1 MRTRYQRAF
10 DHVTASE
17 RLEREVL
24 NMTKQEKQALRRR
37 IPRAVLIAAVLALLL
52 AGTALAVN
60 VPGIQA
66 WFQRYWE
73 DAAGTA
79 EMPPAQQ
86 EVLDDLTQSVE
97 ASAAAEPPEQA
108 EVSGLPETSADA
120 EPSERASEEAPAEPA
135 DTAAG
140 GGAAPVLDGGD
151 PSDQAGGVT
160 VTLDSVTA
168 GEDQLWMLV
177 RITGRTFE
185 TEKD

>member
-120 EPSERASEEAPAEPA
+120 EPSESRRRRGGTCAGWRRSVRPGRRCHRHTGLCHRRGESAVDAGPRHGA
-135 DTAAG
+135 D
-140 GGAAPVLDGGD
+140 V
-151 PSDQAGGVT
+151 
-160 VTLDSVTA
+160 
-168 GEDQLWMLV
+168 
-177 RITGRTFE
+177 
-185 TEKD
+185 